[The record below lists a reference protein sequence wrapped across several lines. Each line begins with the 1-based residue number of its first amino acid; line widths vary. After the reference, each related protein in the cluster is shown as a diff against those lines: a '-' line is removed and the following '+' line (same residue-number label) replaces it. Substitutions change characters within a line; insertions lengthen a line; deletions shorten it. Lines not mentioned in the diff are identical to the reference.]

1 MMQIIFGLLK
11 DAGDSS
17 LYYIKKNKNKN
28 KKTIK
33 HVGITEYFLLLLAYI
48 SVNIRLTCGNRSR

>member
-17 LYYIKKNKNKN
+17 LYLFLGEQYGDIFKKNE
-28 KKTIK
+28 T
-33 HVGITEYFLLLLAYI
+33 L
-48 SVNIRLTCGNRSR
+48 